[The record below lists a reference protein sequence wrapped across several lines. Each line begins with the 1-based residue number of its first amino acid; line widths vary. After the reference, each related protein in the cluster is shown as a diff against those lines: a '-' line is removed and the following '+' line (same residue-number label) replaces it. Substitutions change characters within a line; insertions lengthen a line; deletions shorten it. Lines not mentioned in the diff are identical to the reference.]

1 VAPVE
6 RRFEVS
12 VQSTFTI
19 KELKQALYD
28 YIQTLEEGR
37 ERPKDITADNQ
48 RIIYCG
54 KELADSKV
62 CLHNIITHHSI
73 SVRDISR
80 AGDVCCMHSSAA

>member
-37 ERPKDITADNQ
+37 ERPKGITADNQ

-54 KELADSKV
+54 KELADSKASAYA
-62 CLHNIITHHSI
+62 CSYITY
-73 SVRDISR
+73 
-80 AGDVCCMHSSAA
+80 